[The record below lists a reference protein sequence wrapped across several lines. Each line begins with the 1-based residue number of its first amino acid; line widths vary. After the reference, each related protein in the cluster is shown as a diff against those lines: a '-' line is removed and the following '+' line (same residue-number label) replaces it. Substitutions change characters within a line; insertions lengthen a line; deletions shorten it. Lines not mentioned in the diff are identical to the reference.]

1 MSKNKKNNLQV
12 EKKANNDSKELA
24 STELN
29 TAEKL
34 VSSVLSEKKVDDP
47 RAKYFLFRILGLPPQ
62 IAAKACDYHPD
73 YGYKLDKKFR
83 NDQKLRSLV
92 KRITGA
98 IPEQYKALC
107 KLRLVDIAEIE
118 MKALAEYKENSLLA
132 IEKPQLLKQI
142 KQGAGVLLDEDAR
155 PVNLVNIV
163 AIQQHMKEIHEQKV
177 QSQATDIDVKPSQPD
192 WK

>member
-34 VSSVLSEKKVDDP
+34 VSTVLSEKNVDDP

-177 QSQATDIDVKPSQPD
+177 RSQATDIDVKPSQPD
-192 WK
+192 